1 MNWQP
6 TPELRWVVRHF
17 SEPFQDHWNT
27 RLDEAGNVIDKRRWS
42 VKTLQ
47 QKWIKESAE
56 GTWYE
61 WSDVPVGEE
70 A

>member
-6 TPELRWVVRHF
+6 TCELRWVVRHF
-17 SEPFQDHWNT
+17 SEPFQDYWNT

-47 QKWIKESAE
+47 QKWLCRDDGAE
-56 GTWYE
+56 YQWR
-61 WSDVPVGEE
+61 DVPVEEE